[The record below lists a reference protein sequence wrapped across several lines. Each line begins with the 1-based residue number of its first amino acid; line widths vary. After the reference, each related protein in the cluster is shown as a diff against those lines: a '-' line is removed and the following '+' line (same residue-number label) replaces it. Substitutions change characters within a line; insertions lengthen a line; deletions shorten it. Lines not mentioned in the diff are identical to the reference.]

1 MCMNYIWTSTM
12 CHTIFFF
19 FLWQIKQQ
27 IYLTM
32 QRMKTFFL
40 SSVYE
45 MIHSV

>member
-12 CHTIFFF
+12 CHTNFFF
-19 FLWQIKQQ
+19 FLCQIKQQ

-45 MIHSV
+45 MIHSA